1 MKKIAGLTGIL
12 YGAFGVASMMM
23 STEAFLKYGWAL
35 GILIAL
41 SGAEMFVPVERKF
54 QGGRSKKVYGG
65 ASILFGIMILISS
78 MRNMLIDMIVAY
90 FVGACVVL
98 CGMYLIS
105 MGRKEPKKE
114 VKHTHVPKKAR
125 KGKQE
130 VMAKKKV
137 PENRVSTI
145 VGTVTIIAG
154 GILTCKPF
162 LKDSSSTILTALSL
176 ISLGAAWIVM
186 ALNIEENK

>member
-12 YGAFGVASMMM
+12 YGAFGVAAMMM

-35 GILIAL
+35 GILL
-41 SGAEMFVPVERKF
+41 VCSGAELFVPTKQKF
-54 QGGRSKKVYGG
+54 QGGKSKKVYAV
-65 ASILFGIMILISS
+65 ASILFGVMILISDI
-78 MRNMLIDMIVAY
+78 RNLLFDMIVAY

-98 CGMYLIS
+98 CGMYLVS

-130 VMAKKKV
+130 MMAKKKA
-137 PENRVSTI
+137 PENRISTI
-145 VGTVTIIAG
+145 VGAVTIISG
-154 GILTCKPF
+154 GILICKPF
-162 LKDSSSTILTALSL
+162 LKDFSSTVLTAVSL

-186 ALNIEENK
+186 ALNIEESK